1 MENKRKAGR
10 PLGST
15 KSDRKIKIQVRITPA
30 MLEELDAIAELTG
43 KNRSTLARE
52 FIAAGIARAG

>member
-15 KSDRKIKIQVRITPA
+15 RGRKIKIQVRIPA
-30 MLEELDAIAELTG
+30 EMLGELDAIAESSG